1 MTIKFQCTR
10 RFPESAG
17 RLADNLLANLERIAG
32 VEQPYTEIVQIE
44 ELRNDNGERVIQVW
58 GFTFAFSL
66 VAVPYRPSHSHFLL
80 KISELSITSAQ
91 VHILLMSMYAGP
103 GDRFAERVG
112 ALERERHQMIAAKLL
127 EFCQLPQAAP
137 WTAEPTADLLSRL
150 FGGGK
155 DKVKLD
161 GD

>member
-10 RFPESAG
+10 RFPENAG

-44 ELRNDNGERVIQVW
+44 ELRNNNGERVIQVW

-66 VAVPYRPSHSHFLL
+66 IAVPYRPSHSHFLL
-80 KISELSITSAQ
+80 KISELTPITAQ

-103 GDRFAERVG
+103 GDRFAERMRVM
-112 ALERERHQMIAAKLL
+112 ERERHQMIAAKLL
-127 EFCQLPQAAP
+127 EFCQAPHATP
-137 WTAEPTADLLSRL
+137 WTAEPAPDLLSRL
-150 FGGGK
+150 FGGK
-155 DKVKLD
+155 DKAKIE